1 MGEFQ
6 LNDNFLT
13 KTPMMA
19 TTKLAVLMATAAAIA
34 IVSGSATTF
43 TVAEAQI
50 AISEKGV
57 KADGQIALE
66 TGHWGIANSINQDA
80 CTNEVS
86 QMKAPEVRDPNR
98 STDDQVQ
105 EVGTQSTE
113 CGDVTQSAEIN
124 NSVVDE
130 STTNDESTTTTTINN
145 ARPPEN

>member
-1 MGEFQ
+1 MIA
-6 LNDNFLT
+6 T
-13 KTPMMA
+13 K
-19 TTKLAVLMATAAAIA
+19 KLAVLMAAAAIA
-34 IVSGSATTF
+34 IVSASTATTF

-57 KADGQIALE
+57 KADGQIALDA
-66 TGHWGIANSINQDA
+66 GHWGIATSINQDA
-80 CTNEVS
+80 CSNEIS

>member
-1 MGEFQ
+1 MIA
-6 LNDNFLT
+6 T
-13 KTPMMA
+13 KKM
-19 TTKLAVLMATAAAIA
+19 AVLMAAAAA
-34 IVSGSATTF
+34 MTIVGASATTF
-43 TVAEAQI
+43 TVAEAQV

-66 TGHWGIANSINQDA
+66 AGHWGIANSINQDA
-80 CTNEVS
+80 CSNEIS
-86 QMKAPEVRDPNR
+86 QMKAPEVRDPNI

-124 NSVVDE
+124 NFVVDE

-145 ARPPEN
+145 ASPPED